1 MSEAEKLSET
11 ESGETPPPRDGMA
24 RTLVGALVG
33 GGILAGS
40 FFAAQYFWT
49 HQEEAE
55 RKKPK
60 RQVTVVQALR
70 LQPQS
75 FAIKVPSQGRVR
87 ARAQSS
93 IVPEVSGR
101 IISIEQVFR
110 EGGFF
115 QPEQVLLTLDKTN
128 PSNDIARAE
137 ATLAQLDAKL
147 ALQKLERSAYSN
159 AVVVA
164 QANLAQAGAAVE
176 LEEARRSAAIANL
189 KRLNTL
195 DKSSPLARNEPQVAE
210 AAAKAKAKEAELA
223 KAKEDLA
230 LRPDQLEAD
239 LEAQIRAA
247 DVTLAQAKTDLART
261 VVRAPKYPGRIIA
274 KNADIGQYV
283 TSGTVLAMAIA
294 TDYAEVHLPVSNA
307 RLQHIRVPLHR
318 ANTNETQATQI
329 EVPIDPPA
337 VEIRMQIGRNRTK
350 IRVFRQDHTLVAEY
364 LLGEGV
370 HSVGRDSASAI
381 FLDSDFISNE
391 HARLYLSATGI
402 EIEDLNSTSGTFLD
416 GVAVRGK
423 LDIQPGQQIRVGD
436 LSVELTAEMHRWQG
450 HISRDSGRHDATSQQ
465 LALIAHIPEPYG
477 DRPYLRAGLFVQA
490 TITGDTLEN
499 VFVLPRHAVRHGN
512 EVALAIQKDG
522 QSTLKRRIIEI
533 LWSNEAVIVT
543 RSLKS
548 GDVIITTPIDYAT
561 NGQSLQ
567 VRVVGEAVPP
577 PFNGKPQS
585 KKGKQGKNGKD
596 KTKRP

>member
-11 ESGETPPPRDGMA
+11 ESEETPPPRDGMA

-40 FFAAQYFWT
+40 FLAAQYFWT

-60 RQVTVVQALR
+60 RQVTVVQAIR

-75 FAIKVPSQGRVR
+75 YVIKIPSQGRVR

-115 QPEQVLLTLDKTN
+115 QPEQVLLTLDKAN

-137 ATLAQLDAKL
+137 ATLAQLNAKL
-147 ALQKLERSAYSN
+147 ALQRLERSAYTN

-164 QANLAQAGAAVE
+164 QANLAQADATLE
-176 LEEARRSAAIANL
+176 LEKARRSAAIANL

-239 LEAQIRAA
+239 LEAQIRMA
-247 DVTLAQAKTDLART
+247 DVTLAQANIDLART

-318 ANTNETQATQI
+318 TNTNETQATQI

-337 VEIRMQIGRNRTK
+337 VDIHMQIGR
-350 IRVFRQDHTLVAEY
+350 D
-364 LLGEGV
+364 
-370 HSVGRDSASAI
+370 
-381 FLDSDFISNE
+381 
-391 HARLYLSATGI
+391 
-402 EIEDLNSTSGTFLD
+402 
-416 GVAVRGK
+416 
-423 LDIQPGQQIRVGD
+423 
-436 LSVELTAEMHRWQG
+436 MHRWPGG

-465 LALIAHIPEPYG
+465 LALIAHIPEPYS

-490 TITGDTLEN
+490 TITGDTLKN
-499 VFVLPRHAVRHGN
+499 VFVLPRHAVRNGN

-522 QSTLKRRIIEI
+522 QSILKRLKIKI
-533 LWSNEAVIVT
+533 LWRNEKDVVT
-543 RSLKS
+543 DTVKLKS
-548 GDVIITTPIDYAT
+548 GDIIITTPIDYAT

-567 VRVVGEAVPP
+567 VRVDGESAPL
-577 PFNGKPQS
+577 PFNRRAEEQ
-585 KKGKQGKNGKD
+585 
-596 KTKRP
+596 

>member
-1 MSEAEKLSET
+1 MIEAEKSSET
-11 ESGETPPPRDGMA
+11 EAEETPLTRNGMA
-24 RTLVGALVG
+24 RTLVGVLVG
-33 GGILAGS
+33 GVILAGS
-40 FFAAQYFWT
+40 FSAARYFWT

-60 RQVTVVQALR
+60 RQVTVVQAIR

-75 FAIKVPSQGRVR
+75 FVIKLPSQGRVR

-93 IVPEVSGR
+93 IIPEVSGR

-137 ATLAQLDAKL
+137 ATLAQLGAKL

-164 QANLAQAGAAVE
+164 QANLAQAGATLE
-176 LEEARRSAAIANL
+176 LEEARRAAAIANL

-210 AAAKAKAKEAELA
+210 AAANAKAKQAELA

-239 LEAQIRAA
+239 LKAQIRVA
-247 DVTLAQAKTDLART
+247 DVTLAQANIDLART

-318 ANTNETQATQI
+318 ANTNETRATQI
-329 EVPIDPPA
+329 EVPIAPPA
-337 VEIRMQIGRNRTK
+337 VEIRIQIGR
-350 IRVFRQDHTLVAEY
+350 D
-364 LLGEGV
+364 
-370 HSVGRDSASAI
+370 
-381 FLDSDFISNE
+381 
-391 HARLYLSATGI
+391 
-402 EIEDLNSTSGTFLD
+402 
-416 GVAVRGK
+416 
-423 LDIQPGQQIRVGD
+423 
-436 LSVELTAEMHRWQG
+436 MHRWQG
-450 HISRDSGRHDATSQQ
+450 YISRDSGRHDATSQQ

-477 DRPYLRAGLFVQA
+477 RTPYLRAGLFVQA

-512 EVALAIQKDG
+512 EVALAMQKDG
-522 QSTLKRRIIEI
+522 QPTLKRRIIEI
-533 LWSNEAVIVT
+533 LWSNETVMVT
-543 RSLKS
+543 RSLQP

-561 NGQSLQ
+561 NGQALQ
-567 VRVVGEAVPP
+567 VRVEGEAAPP
-577 PFNGKPQS
+577 PFNGKPKS
-585 KKGKQGKNGKD
+585 KKGEQGKNGKG
-596 KTKRP
+596 KAKRP

>member
-11 ESGETPPPRDGMA
+11 ESEETPPPRDGMA

-40 FFAAQYFWT
+40 FLAAQFFWT

-60 RQVTVVQALR
+60 RQVTVVQAIR

-75 FAIKVPSQGRVR
+75 FVIKVPSQGRVR

-93 IVPEVSGR
+93 IIPEISGR

-164 QANLAQAGAAVE
+164 QANLAQAGAALE

-247 DVTLAQAKTDLART
+247 DVTLAQANIDLART

-329 EVPIDPPA
+329 EIPIDPPA
-337 VEIRMQIGRNRTK
+337 VEIRMQIGRN
-350 IRVFRQDHTLVAEY
+350 
-364 LLGEGV
+364 
-370 HSVGRDSASAI
+370 
-381 FLDSDFISNE
+381 
-391 HARLYLSATGI
+391 
-402 EIEDLNSTSGTFLD
+402 
-416 GVAVRGK
+416 
-423 LDIQPGQQIRVGD
+423 
-436 LSVELTAEMHRWQG
+436 MHRWQG

-465 LALIAHIPEPYG
+465 LALIAHIDKPYG
-477 DRPYLRAGLFVQA
+477 DTPYLRAGLFVQA

-512 EVALAIQKDG
+512 EVALAMQKDG
-522 QSTLKRRIIEI
+522 QSTLKRQIIEI
-533 LWSNEAVIVT
+533 LWSNEAVMIT

-567 VRVVGEAVPP
+567 VRVDGEAAPP
-577 PFNGKPQS
+577 PFNGKPKS
-585 KKGKQGKNGKD
+585 KKGKQGKNGKG

>member
-11 ESGETPPPRDGMA
+11 ESEETPPPRYGMA
-24 RTLVGALVG
+24 RTLVGVLVG

-40 FFAAQYFWT
+40 FLAAQYFWT

-75 FAIKVPSQGRVR
+75 FVIKVPSQGRVR

-93 IVPEVSGR
+93 IIPEISGR

-164 QANLAQAGAAVE
+164 QANLAQAGAALE
-176 LEEARRSAAIANL
+176 LEKARRSAAIANL

-247 DVTLAQAKTDLART
+247 DVTLAQANIDLART

-337 VEIRMQIGRNRTK
+337 VEIRMQIGR
-350 IRVFRQDHTLVAEY
+350 D
-364 LLGEGV
+364 
-370 HSVGRDSASAI
+370 
-381 FLDSDFISNE
+381 
-391 HARLYLSATGI
+391 
-402 EIEDLNSTSGTFLD
+402 
-416 GVAVRGK
+416 
-423 LDIQPGQQIRVGD
+423 
-436 LSVELTAEMHRWQG
+436 MHRWQG

-465 LALIAHIPEPYG
+465 LALIAHIPKPYG
-477 DRPYLRAGLFVQA
+477 NTPYLRAGLFVQA

-522 QSTLKRRIIEI
+522 QSILKRFEIKI
-533 LWSNEAVIVT
+533 LWRNEKDVVT
-543 RSLKS
+543 RSLKP

-577 PFNGKPQS
+577 PFNGKPKS
-585 KKGKQGKNGKD
+585 KKGKQGKNGKG

>member
-1 MSEAEKLSET
+1 MSEAKKLSET
-11 ESGETPPPRDGMA
+11 ESEETPPPRYGMA
-24 RTLVGALVG
+24 RTLVGVLVG

-75 FAIKVPSQGRVR
+75 FVIKVPSQGRVR

-93 IVPEVSGR
+93 IIPEISGR

-164 QANLAQAGAAVE
+164 QANLAQAGATLE
-176 LEEARRSAAIANL
+176 LEKARRSAAIANL

-223 KAKEDLA
+223 KTKEDLA

-247 DVTLAQAKTDLART
+247 DVTLAQANIDLART

-307 RLQHIRVPLHR
+307 RLQNIRVPLHR

-337 VEIRMQIGRNRTK
+337 VEIRMQIGRN
-350 IRVFRQDHTLVAEY
+350 
-364 LLGEGV
+364 
-370 HSVGRDSASAI
+370 
-381 FLDSDFISNE
+381 
-391 HARLYLSATGI
+391 
-402 EIEDLNSTSGTFLD
+402 
-416 GVAVRGK
+416 
-423 LDIQPGQQIRVGD
+423 
-436 LSVELTAEMHRWQG
+436 MHRWQG

-465 LALIAHIPEPYG
+465 LALIAHIDKPYG
-477 DRPYLRAGLFVQA
+477 DTPYLRAGLFVQA

-522 QSTLKRRIIEI
+522 QSILKRFEIKI
-533 LWSNEAVIVT
+533 LWRNEKDVVT
-543 RSLKS
+543 RSLKP

-567 VRVVGEAVPP
+567 VRVDGEAAPP
-577 PFNGKPQS
+577 PFNGKPKS
-585 KKGKQGKNGKD
+585 KKGKQGKNGKG

>member
-1 MSEAEKLSET
+1 MSEAKKLSET
-11 ESGETPPPRDGMA
+11 ESEETPPPRDGMA
-24 RTLVGALVG
+24 RKLVGALVG

-75 FAIKVPSQGRVR
+75 FAIKIPSQGRVR

-93 IVPEVSGR
+93 IIPEISGR

-164 QANLAQAGAAVE
+164 QANLAQADATLE
-176 LEEARRSAAIANL
+176 LEKARRSAAIANL

-247 DVTLAQAKTDLART
+247 DVTLAQANIDLART
-261 VVRAPKYPGRIIA
+261 VVRAPKYPGRIIS

-283 TSGTVLAMAIA
+283 TSGSVLAMAIA

-337 VEIRMQIGRNRTK
+337 VEIRMQIGR
-350 IRVFRQDHTLVAEY
+350 D
-364 LLGEGV
+364 
-370 HSVGRDSASAI
+370 
-381 FLDSDFISNE
+381 
-391 HARLYLSATGI
+391 
-402 EIEDLNSTSGTFLD
+402 
-416 GVAVRGK
+416 
-423 LDIQPGQQIRVGD
+423 
-436 LSVELTAEMHRWQG
+436 MHRWQG

-465 LALIAHIPEPYG
+465 LALIAHIPEPY
-477 DRPYLRAGLFVQA
+477 DDTPYLRSGLFVQA

-499 VFVLPRHAVRHGN
+499 VFVLPRHAVRNGN

-522 QSTLKRRIIEI
+522 QSILKRFEIKI
-533 LWSNEAVIVT
+533 LWRNETVIVT
-543 RSLKS
+543 RSLKPN
-548 GDVIITTPIDYAT
+548 DIIITTPIDYAT

-567 VRVVGEAVPP
+567 VRVDGEAAPP
-577 PFNGKPQS
+577 PFNGKPKS

-596 KTKRP
+596 KSKRP

>member
-11 ESGETPPPRDGMA
+11 ESEETPPPRDGMA

-60 RQVTVVQALR
+60 RQVTVVQAIR

-75 FAIKVPSQGRVR
+75 FVIKVPSQGRVR

-93 IVPEVSGR
+93 IIPEISGR

-159 AVVVA
+159 AVIVA
-164 QANLAQAGAAVE
+164 QANLAQAGATLE
-176 LEEARRSAAIANL
+176 LEKARRSAAIANL

-247 DVTLAQAKTDLART
+247 DVTLAQANIDLART

-337 VEIRMQIGRNRTK
+337 VEIRMQIGRN
-350 IRVFRQDHTLVAEY
+350 
-364 LLGEGV
+364 
-370 HSVGRDSASAI
+370 
-381 FLDSDFISNE
+381 
-391 HARLYLSATGI
+391 
-402 EIEDLNSTSGTFLD
+402 
-416 GVAVRGK
+416 
-423 LDIQPGQQIRVGD
+423 
-436 LSVELTAEMHRWQG
+436 MHRWQG

-465 LALIAHIPEPYG
+465 LALIAHIDKPYG
-477 DRPYLRAGLFVQA
+477 DTPYLRAGLFVQA

-522 QSTLKRRIIEI
+522 QSILKRFEIKI
-533 LWSNEAVIVT
+533 LWRNEKDVVT
-543 RSLKS
+543 RSLKP

-567 VRVVGEAVPP
+567 VRVDGEAAPP
-577 PFNGKPQS
+577 PFNGKPKS
-585 KKGKQGKNGKD
+585 KKGEQGKNGKG

>member
-1 MSEAEKLSET
+1 LPNLNLNPTRNERSRKII
-11 ESGETPPPRDGMA
+11 RK
-24 RTLVGALVG
+24 LVGVLVG
-33 GGILAGS
+33 GSILAGS

-55 RKKPK
+55 RKKAK
-60 RQVTVVQALR
+60 RQVTVVQAIR

-75 FAIKVPSQGRVR
+75 FVIKVPSQGRVR

-93 IVPEVSGR
+93 IIPEISGR

-137 ATLAQLDAKL
+137 ATLAQLGAKL

-164 QANLAQAGAAVE
+164 QANLAQADAALE
-176 LEEARRSAAIANL
+176 LEKARRAAAIANL

-239 LEAQIRAA
+239 LKAQIRAA
-247 DVTLAQAKTDLART
+247 DVTLAQANINLART

-337 VEIRMQIGRNRTK
+337 VEIRMQIGRDT
-350 IRVFRQDHTLVAEY
+350 
-364 LLGEGV
+364 
-370 HSVGRDSASAI
+370 
-381 FLDSDFISNE
+381 
-391 HARLYLSATGI
+391 
-402 EIEDLNSTSGTFLD
+402 
-416 GVAVRGK
+416 
-423 LDIQPGQQIRVGD
+423 
-436 LSVELTAEMHRWQG
+436 HRWQG

-477 DRPYLRAGLFVQA
+477 HAPYLRAGLFVQA
-490 TITGDTLEN
+490 TITGDTMEN

-512 EVALAIQKDG
+512 EVALAIQKND
-522 QSTLKRRIIEI
+522 QSILKRLEIKI
-533 LWSNEAVIVT
+533 LWRNEKVVVT
-543 RSLKS
+543 RSLQP
-548 GDVIITTPIDYAT
+548 GDVLITTPIDYAT
-561 NGQSLQ
+561 NDQALQ
-567 VRVVGEAVPP
+567 VRIEGEASPGP
-577 PFNGKPQS
+577 LNGKP
-585 KKGKQGKNGKD
+585 KGNKDKRGKGGKGKP
-596 KTKRP
+596 KRK